1 MKRIVVQYTWLAVLI
16 ILVCLLASC
25 GRVPVL
31 ERIEDSAHVEH
42 ELEQDSLNTLGNMG
56 SIGTALGCVFA
67 PQSCAKSKATTPQ

>member
-1 MKRIVVQYTWLAVLI
+1 MKRMLVQYTWLAILI
-16 ILVCLLASC
+16 TLLFLLLGC

-31 ERIEDSAHVEH
+31 EQIEDSTQIEQQ
-42 ELEQDSLNTLGNMG
+42 LEQDSLNTIGNMG